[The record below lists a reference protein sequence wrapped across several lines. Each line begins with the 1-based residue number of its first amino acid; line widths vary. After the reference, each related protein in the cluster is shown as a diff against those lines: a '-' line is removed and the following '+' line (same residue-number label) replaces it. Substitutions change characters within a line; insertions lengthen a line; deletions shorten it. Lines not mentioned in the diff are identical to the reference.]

1 MLKKIPVQKLTLG
14 MHLQA
19 FCGAWLDHPFWRTKF
34 VLTDPNDL
42 ELILGSSIKE
52 VWIDVSKGLD
62 ADPGE
67 SDSAGD
73 PVSTEAVLPPP
84 PTLERTGFAD
94 EVVRAAKICARGK
107 EAVVSMFQE
116 ARMGKAIDAEAA
128 APLVEEISNSVMRNP
143 GALISLARLK
153 TADDYTFM
161 HSLAVCAL
169 MIALARQLGLDE
181 AQVRDAGMAGLL
193 HDLGKAMI
201 PLEVLNKPG
210 KLTDEEFDLVKTHPA
225 EGYKLLLEG
234 SGVSEVPGT
243 SACITTKR
251 SMAAALPGA

>member
-73 PVSTEAVLPPP
+73 PVSTETVPPPP
-84 PTLERTGFAD
+84 PTLE
-94 EVVRAAKICARGK
+94 
-107 EAVVSMFQE
+107 
-116 ARMGKAIDAEAA
+116 
-128 APLVEEISNSVMRNP
+128 P
-143 GALISLARLK
+143 GPHTLK
-153 TADDYTFM
+153 
-161 HSLAVCAL
+161 
-169 MIALARQLGLDE
+169 
-181 AQVRDAGMAGLL
+181 
-193 HDLGKAMI
+193 
-201 PLEVLNKPG
+201 
-210 KLTDEEFDLVKTHPA
+210 
-225 EGYKLLLEG
+225 
-234 SGVSEVPGT
+234 
-243 SACITTKR
+243 
-251 SMAAALPGA
+251 